1 MAERCEIPAC
11 SRSSSILIRAFNPC
25 AYELC
30 ARPLGAHQSNVELIS
45 VS

>member
-1 MAERCEIPAC
+1 MAERCETPAC
-11 SRSSSILIRAFNPC
+11 SSSILIQAFNPC

-30 ARPLGAHQSNVELIS
+30 ARPLGAHQFNVGLIS